1 MPKHSAT
8 NLLRRQDSC
17 FVSGFI
23 IVADLSVEIVV
34 TEVLMV
40 DVGCFAP
47 EAVLGREVLR

>member
-23 IVADLSVEIVV
+23 IVVDLSVEIVSA
-34 TEVLMV
+34 EAFLMV
-40 DVGCFAP
+40 DVGYFAP
-47 EAVLGREVLR
+47 EVVIGR